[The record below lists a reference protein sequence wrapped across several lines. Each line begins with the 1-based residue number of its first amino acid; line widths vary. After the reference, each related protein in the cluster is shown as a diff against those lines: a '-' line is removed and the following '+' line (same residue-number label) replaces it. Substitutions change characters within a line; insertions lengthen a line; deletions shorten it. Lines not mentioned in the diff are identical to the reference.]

1 VSEPASWLSIR
12 PGWKVLA
19 ADGSEIGEVNH
30 VTGDDGKDIFN
41 GLAIATSALGKPRYV
56 PAEQI
61 AEIREGEIRLSL
73 PADAAESLSEYV
85 EPATVTVNGG
95 APATADDVPGRPTAP
110 PPSPNT
116 RPVSIW
122 RRLALLFQRRVG

>member
-1 VSEPASWLSIR
+1 VSEPTSWLSIR

-19 ADGSEIGEVNH
+19 DDGSEIGEVNH

-61 AEIREGEIRLSL
+61 AEIREGAIHLLL
-73 PADAAESLSEYV
+73 PAAAAESLPEYV
-85 EPATVTVNGG
+85 EPATVNGG
-95 APATADDVPGRPTAP
+95 APAGADDVPGTPSAP
-110 PPSPNT
+110 PLSPNT

-122 RRLALLFQRRVG
+122 RRLALLLQRRVG

>member
-1 VSEPASWLSIR
+1 M
-12 PGWKVLA
+12 LA
-19 ADGSEIGEVNH
+19 ADGSEVGEVNH
-30 VTGDDGKDIFN
+30 VTGDDQKDIFN

-56 PAEQI
+56 PAEEI
-61 AEIREGEIRLSL
+61 AEIRDGAIHLSL
-73 PADAAESLSEYV
+73 SAAAAESLPEYV
-85 EPATVTVNGG
+85 EPATVNGGTPEPSAAADVPG
-95 APATADDVPGRPTAP
+95 APAAP